1 MNLCNFAKV
10 IISRCTKDTST
21 IHWWNDNACSSDDL
35 KLDIPAHSQLITTQT
50 RHALYHTF
58 MEKYPK
64 MQISFEKYKYLMY
77 FCQGSR
83 NTSQI
88 ASTGKITTK
97 MVKRWNLLGYTLS
110 AVGLNY
116 LKMTRNNIKLKIVT
130 NVSQLFLMRFS
141 IQDLLQKAQ
150 QSYMKCAPVF
160 LKSCEVHTHQPAR
173 TPTKELSKY

>member
-10 IISRCTKDTST
+10 IISRCTKDAST
-21 IHWWNDNACSSDDL
+21 INWWNENACSSDDL

-64 MQISFEKYKYLMY
+64 MQISFENFKYKLPRIQKYIT
-77 FCQGSR
+77 
-83 NTSQI
+83 N
-88 ASTGKITTK
+88 STGKITTK

-116 LKMTRNNIKLKIVT
+116 LKMTRNNIKFKIVT
-130 NVSQLFLMRFS
+130 NVSQLFLMQFS

-160 LKSCEVHTHQPAR
+160 LKSCQVHTHQPAR

>member
-1 MNLCNFAKV
+1 MNLCNFAEV
-10 IISRCTKDTST
+10 IISRCTKDAST
-21 IHWWNDNACSSDDL
+21 INWWNDNACSSDDL

-64 MQISFEKYKYLMY
+64 MQISFEKFKFTLPRIQKYIT
-77 FCQGSR
+77 
-83 NTSQI
+83 N
-88 ASTGKITTK
+88 STGKITTK

-110 AVGLNY
+110 VVGLNY
-116 LKMTRNNIKLKIVT
+116 LKMTKNNIKLKIVT
-130 NVSQLFLMRFS
+130 NVSQLFLMLFS

-160 LKSCEVHTHQPAR
+160 WKFCEVNTHQPAR